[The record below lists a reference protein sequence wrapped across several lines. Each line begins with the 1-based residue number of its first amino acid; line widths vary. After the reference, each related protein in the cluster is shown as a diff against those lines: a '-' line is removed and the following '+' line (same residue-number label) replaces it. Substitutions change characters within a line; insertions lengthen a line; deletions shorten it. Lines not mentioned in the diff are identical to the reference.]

1 MRITTNIASINAQ
14 RSFATIS
21 RQENKSLAQ
30 LASGQRIN
38 IAADDAAGLAISENL
53 KSQIRS
59 GQQAVRNTN
68 DGISLV
74 EVAEGAFNEINNMV
88 VRLRELGIQAASDTI
103 GDTERGMVNKETQ
116 QLKQEID
123 RIASVTTWTSTKLLD
138 GTSPRFDLQVGIF
151 ANPKENTISF
161 DPAQNNVRV
170 SALGLSDIDY
180 SKKEDAQ
187 DGLAVLDKAIDHLNG
202 CRANLGAISNRLV
215 STLNNLGVQNENMNA
230 ANSRIR
236 DTDIAQA
243 TSEMARNQILM
254 QAGTATLS
262 QANQINML
270 ALKLIG

>member
-1 MRITTNIASINAQ
+1 MRITTNLASINAQ
-14 RSFATIS
+14 RSFAVIS
-21 RQENKSLAQ
+21 RQETKSLAQ

-38 IAADDAAGLAISENL
+38 IAADDAAGLAISENF

-59 GQQAVRNTN
+59 GQQAIRNTN

-103 GDTERGMVNKETQ
+103 GDNERRMVNKETH

-151 ANPKENTISF
+151 ANQKENTISF
-161 DPAQNNVRV
+161 DPAQNNVRL
-170 SALGLSDIDY
+170 SALGLSDVDY
-180 SKKEDAQ
+180 SQKEGAQ
-187 DGLAVLDKAIDHLNG
+187 EGLAVIDKAIDHLNG

>member
-1 MRITTNIASINAQ
+1 MRITTNLASINAQ
-14 RSFATIS
+14 RSFAMTS
-21 RQENKSLAQ
+21 RQEAKSLAQ

-59 GQQAVRNTN
+59 GQQAIRNTN

-103 GDTERGMVNKETQ
+103 GDVERGMVNKETQ
-116 QLKQEID
+116 QLKLEID

-138 GTSPRFDLQVGIF
+138 GTSPRFDLHVGIF
-151 ANPKENTISF
+151 ANPEENVISF
-161 DPAQNNVRV
+161 DPAQNNVRLE
-170 SALGLSDIDY
+170 ALGLSDVDY
-180 SKKEDAQ
+180 SQKEGAQ
-187 DGLAVLDKAIDHLNG
+187 EGLAVLDKAIDHLNG

-215 STLNNLGVQNENMNA
+215 STLNNLGIQNENMNA

-243 TSEMARNQILM
+243 TSEAARNQILM
-254 QAGTATLS
+254 QAGTSTLS

>member
-14 RSFATIS
+14 RSFAMTS
-21 RQENKSLAQ
+21 RQEEKSLAQ

-59 GQQAVRNTN
+59 GQQAIRNTN

-103 GDTERGMVNKETQ
+103 GDNERGMVNKETQ

-151 ANPKENTISF
+151 ANQKENTISF
-161 DPAQNNVRV
+161 DPAQNNVRL
-170 SALGLSDIDY
+170 SALGLSDVDY
-180 SKKEDAQ
+180 SQKEGAQ
-187 DGLAVLDKAIDHLNG
+187 DGLAVIDKAIDHLNG
-202 CRANLGAISNRLV
+202 CRANLGAIQNRLV

-236 DTDIAQA
+236 DTDVAQA
-243 TSEMARNQILM
+243 TSEMARDQILM

>member
-1 MRITTNIASINAQ
+1 MRITTNLASINAQ
-14 RSFATIS
+14 RSFAVIS
-21 RQENKSLAQ
+21 RQETKSLAQ

-38 IAADDAAGLAISENL
+38 IAADDAAGLAISENF

-59 GQQAVRNTN
+59 GQQAIRNTN

-103 GDTERGMVNKETQ
+103 GDNERGMVNKETH

-151 ANPKENTISF
+151 ANQKENTISF
-161 DPAQNNVRV
+161 DPAQNNVRL
-170 SALGLSDIDY
+170 SALGLSDVDY
-180 SKKEDAQ
+180 SQKEGAQ
-187 DGLAVLDKAIDHLNG
+187 EGLAVIDKAIDHLNG
-202 CRANLGAISNRLV
+202 CRANLGATSNRLV